1 MTVTYPADPLK
12 PYGDRVEVKPLPGD
26 RMDVN
31 PRLGTAE
38 EPFVPVYARRGK
50 AARGA
55 NNGKIKTWMILAPL
69 GVIVLGGIVAM
80 TMLDTGGDTAAPL
93 AEPAATAPV
102 VSATPLIEAA
112 PATSASTPAPV
123 AAPAPAPVAVLREA
137 TPVRRAAA
145 PAPVRRAATPT
156 APRDATTTVAPR
168 TATPA
173 PTSPATSTLNTAPT
187 TPAPAITPAQEPAP
201 PAPVIVVEPLN

>member
-12 PYGDRVEVKPLPGD
+12 PYGDRAEVMPTPGE

-31 PRLGTAE
+31 TRLGTAE

-55 NNGKIKTWMILAPL
+55 NSGKVKTWMILAPL

-80 TMLDTGGDTAAPL
+80 TMLDTGGDAAAPL

-102 VSATPLIEAA
+102 VSATPLIETA

-123 AAPAPAPVAVLREA
+123 QAAPAAAPAPVQREA
-137 TPVRRAAA
+137 APARRAAA

-156 APRDATTTVAPR
+156 APRPAAAPAAR
-168 TATPA
+168 AATPA
-173 PTSPATSTLNTAPT
+173 PASPATSALNTAPT
-187 TPAPAITPAQEPAP
+187 PPAQQPAP